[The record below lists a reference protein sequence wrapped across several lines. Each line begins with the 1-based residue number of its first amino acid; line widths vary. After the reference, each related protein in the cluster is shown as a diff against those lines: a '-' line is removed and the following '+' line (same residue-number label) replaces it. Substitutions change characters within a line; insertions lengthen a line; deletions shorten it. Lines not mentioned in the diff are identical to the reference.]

1 MEEYAIPNVRSSN
14 EEWVQIKVSIPRSVD
29 DLLRSRAKRHAVSIA
44 EEARRLM
51 QLGLAEGMTW
61 AQFDAALDHLE
72 RLAYDTA
79 VNARLLTKVEESKA
93 RLSFKHQNTGQSD
106 EMVIQNFRRQ
116 WGQLRQEAV
125 DGVARYLRDEDDPEG
140 GE

>member
-1 MEEYAIPNVRSSN
+1 MEHTAMSKDHTGM
-14 EEWVQIKVSIPRSVD
+14 QIRVWISEDVYGLLKARARNHGTSV
-29 DLLRSRAKRHAVSIA
+29 A

-61 AQFDAALDHLE
+61 EQFDAALDHLE

-106 EMVIQNFRRQ
+106 MVVMQNFRRQ

-125 DGVARYLRDEDDPEG
+125 DGLARYLRDNDDPEG